1 MERLGIL
8 HTGKIEKPRVHSIAA
23 LWTFDKNAPHI
34 ITNAH
39 IQKQGSAERV
49 EVSAL
54 WDTGASICAL
64 SKEAAYEISLKP
76 TGKTQ
81 CEVAGGKTLDVETV
95 YIDFFLPDGTT
106 VKTEA
111 SIIDMPNSAYN
122 FIVGMS
128 VILHGDFLIKKTQD
142 GFDFLFKIPQ

>member
-8 HTGKIEKPRVHSIAA
+8 HAGKIEKPCMHSIAA

-64 SKEAAYEISLKP
+64 SKEAAYEIGLRP

-81 CEVAGGKTLDVETV
+81 CEVAGGKTLDVETA

-106 VKTEA
+106 VKT
-111 SIIDMPNSAYN
+111 
-122 FIVGMS
+122 
-128 VILHGDFLIKKTQD
+128 D
-142 GFDFLFKIPQ
+142 GFIPCYIRKHPRV